1 MRANPIS
8 KKQTN
13 IQKNNN
19 KILQQVP
26 FPARMSLLVHC
37 LFIYKIASIYVR
49 KSHLKKA
56 NKYLEKMF
64 NTKYCSK
71 CRFQQGCHCLFYC
84 IDIYG
89 KECLSESSKQR
100 QTWEQQL
107 SMRANEAKDTRKA
120 TKKHFTK
127 KSAFLFQ
134 QKNIWLF
141 PILTKTRYSCLKKLV
156 QNYSINISALKK
168 VVTHLINISV
178 KKSICLCAQN
188 SICLCAQN
196 SICLCAH
203 LFPFQLKIANVY
215 ARKQRYK
222 KKLVSISTKN
232 SVFLCAHL
240 FPFQLKIANVYAN
253 CTLRSNLFPFQ
264 VEIANVYAQTA
275 LACFHFNQKQQM
287 SLRVNRATRNLPKF
301 LLNQKQHLSMRK
313 HR

>member
-1 MRANPIS
+1 
-8 KKQTN
+8 
-13 IQKNNN
+13 
-19 KILQQVP
+19 
-26 FPARMSLLVHC
+26 
-37 LFIYKIASIYVR
+37 
-49 KSHLKKA
+49 
-56 NKYLEKMF
+56 
-64 NTKYCSK
+64 
-71 CRFQQGCHCLFYC
+71 
-84 IDIYG
+84 
-89 KECLSESSKQR
+89 
-100 QTWEQQL
+100 
-107 SMRANEAKDTRKA
+107 MRANEAKDTRKA

-240 FPFQLKIANVYAN
+240 FPFQLKIANVYARKQRYKEKLVSISTKKSK
-253 CTLRSNLFPFQ
+253 CLC
-264 VEIANVYAQTA
+264 AQTA
-275 LACFHFNQKQQM
+275 L
-287 SLRVNRATRNLPKF
+287 
-301 LLNQKQHLSMRK
+301 
-313 HR
+313 